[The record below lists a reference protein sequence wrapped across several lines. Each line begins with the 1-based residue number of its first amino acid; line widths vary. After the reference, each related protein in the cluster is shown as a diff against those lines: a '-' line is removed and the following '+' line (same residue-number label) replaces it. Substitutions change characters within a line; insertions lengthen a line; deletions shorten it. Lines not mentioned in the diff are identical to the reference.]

1 MKRLTKYGRDNTMVE
16 YKNKIIDFEKKYN
29 EHNQMMKIELSE
41 EKLKDL
47 NILQRLNRKLEL

>member
-1 MKRLTKYGRDNTMVE
+1 MTE

-41 EKLKDL
+41 DKLKDL
-47 NILQRLNRKLEL
+47 NMLQRLNRKLEL